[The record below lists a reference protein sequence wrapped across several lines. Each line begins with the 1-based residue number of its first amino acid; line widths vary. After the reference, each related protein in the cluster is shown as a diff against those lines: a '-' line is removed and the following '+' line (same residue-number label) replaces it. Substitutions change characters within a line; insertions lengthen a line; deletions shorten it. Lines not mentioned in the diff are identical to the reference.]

1 VTRKV
6 ARFSLQDVSTEV
18 VAVSPVGGVGDPE
31 VDLCGRWAPLGVGD
45 AKVAV
50 GRRTCASGEAGA
62 RQDRSVQLA
71 RS

>member
-31 VDLCGRWAPLGVGD
+31 VDLCGRWAPVGV
-45 AKVAV
+45 
-50 GRRTCASGEAGA
+50 
-62 RQDRSVQLA
+62 
-71 RS
+71 